1 MIEKRQYKRYSIK
14 GVGRASDNSDQN
26 YKFIVNNISAGGMNI
41 TTEKELKD
49 ESPLTLQLDM
59 PQPLLLP
66 RTKQL
71 QGMVVWK
78 KEESDAFTYGIRF
91 LGLTKSETEEIE
103 KSLRDGHFTALAQPV
118 ETPRETKK

>member
-14 GVGRASDNSDQN
+14 SGGRASDNSDQN
-26 YKFIVNNISAGGMNI
+26 FKFIVNNVSAGGMNI

-59 PQPLLLP
+59 PQPLLP
-66 RTKQL
+66 RTKHL

-91 LGLTKSETEEIE
+91 LGLTKSETEEID
-103 KSLRDGHFTALAQPV
+103 KSLRDGHFAALAQPV